1 MHEQRTVHTLVASI
15 VHVMLRIERSRAVDE
30 EETGNEWK
38 KCCGLALPYHPLTL
52 ILTLPL
58 ILPLTLTLP
67 LTRTLK

>member
-38 KCCGLALPYHPLTL
+38 KCCGLALPYQPLTL
-52 ILTLPL
+52 ILILTL
-58 ILPLTLTLP
+58 ILTLTLP